1 MQKWLG
7 AAHNLNFFGSWF
19 NLSWIFF
26 ATDLIQALNYS
37 QLRIFSYV
45 TMKYYIYINAVIV
58 LLVFLRCIF

>member
-45 TMKYYIYINAVIV
+45 TM
-58 LLVFLRCIF
+58 